1 MKRNS
6 SSDSPSYMGCS
17 LVGNVDLD
25 DAHQLIYWLTSLCYQ
40 LILMM
45 LTLYEVHIWFE
56 YICHKTGGIP
66 KNPSRRR
73 RSPGR
78 RARSPSLACSAPSWP
93 APDASAPCWLGISRE
108 RPGARLA
115 RNSKA
120 TGDGRGMQASRPPA
134 TPPWQPSRAT
144 LPAPCF
150 LAVRAPAP
158 KDRRHHCHS
167 RFQSREKGE
176 MRESSG

>member
-1 MKRNS
+1 MKYI
-6 SSDSPSYMGCS
+6 SDLSIFVIRPGAFPKI
-17 LVGNVDLD
+17 LAAGAAAL
-25 DAHQLIYWLTSLCYQ
+25 AAGRAAPPWL
-40 LILMM
+40 
-45 LTLYEVHIWFE
+45 
-56 YICHKTGGIP
+56 
-66 KNPSRRR
+66 
-73 RSPGR
+73 
-78 RARSPSLACSAPSWP
+78 CSAPSWP
-93 APDASAPCWLGISRE
+93 APDAFAPCWLGISRE